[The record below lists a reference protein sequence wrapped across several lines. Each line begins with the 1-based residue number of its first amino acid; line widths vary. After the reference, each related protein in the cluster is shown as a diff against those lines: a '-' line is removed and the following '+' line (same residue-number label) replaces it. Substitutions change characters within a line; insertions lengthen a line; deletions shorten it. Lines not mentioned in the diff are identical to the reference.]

1 MLRLNELLY
10 NALEFVKKK
19 KNLFRWIRCI
29 HSKVFTLL
37 KETADAQNKV
47 QQLLSLFNT

>member
-1 MLRLNELLY
+1 MLGLNELLY
-10 NALEFVKKK
+10 NALEFFKNN
-19 KNLFRWIRCI
+19 NLFRWIRCI
-29 HSKVFTLL
+29 HSKVFTSL